1 MVNIKGYQQF
11 KETIIAKFIKYVIAK
26 YLTVIVNK
34 VGVKEKKWW
43 KVVAFKGRII
53 KGR

>member
-34 VGVKEKKWW
+34 VGVKELNGEKLLHLR
-43 KVVAFKGRII
+43 VG
-53 KGR
+53 